1 MFNKRSIETNYKIY
15 SEFMSEFK
23 ELENLAKSKYLDELT
38 NLLDPNKPQQFW
50 NVINKNRKN
59 EVKPT
64 IQPIKKQDGT
74 YPISDLEII
83 EEMKSQ
89 YGKESLDVKNT
100 NPEWYNEVEN
110 FVKSPIENTKKNFKK
125 TQ

>member
-1 MFNKRSIETNYKIY
+1 MFNKRSNETNYKIY
-15 SEFMSEFK
+15 SDLMSEFK
-23 ELENLAKSKYLDELT
+23 ELENLAKSIDLSELT
-38 NLLDPNKPQQFW
+38 NLLDPKKPQQFW

-64 IQPIKKQDGT
+64 IKPIKKQDGI
-74 YPISDLEII
+74 YALSDLEII
-83 EEMKSQ
+83 EKMKSH

-110 FVKSPIENTKKNFKK
+110 FVKSTIENTKKN
-125 TQ
+125 